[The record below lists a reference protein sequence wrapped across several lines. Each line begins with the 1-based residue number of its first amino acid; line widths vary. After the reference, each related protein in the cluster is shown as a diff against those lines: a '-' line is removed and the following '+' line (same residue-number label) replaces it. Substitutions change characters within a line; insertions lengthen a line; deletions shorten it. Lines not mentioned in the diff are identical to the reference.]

1 MRRQE
6 IIMSYISFLDL
17 LGTKDLSMQ
26 EETAYSDSI
35 KVFGQCI
42 SEGLRN
48 SKCKAYAFSDCAYL
62 QAETLIDMLGVLSDL
77 RDLLLQ
83 ERRFF
88 SAAVTVGTLN
98 ADISSDEENRYVCQS
113 FAGADVSRVYVKQSR
128 LKGIGIWLDESVIC
142 NKKVLGK
149 KYRSIPNFC
158 IPNIEEPKRLLHF
171 YDLQIDTKE
180 ENLKAY
186 FDFAMKSYRR
196 ANIKSKRYGRYYIS
210 LLINILSAID
220 FSENAKQPVL
230 EYEKTQGWYISSQL
244 LKSLFD
250 FCHKDEYFIHN
261 APGYVYIFLYL
272 LNNLYNENSCG
283 AYTQAF
289 LKKIVELHVIDEYI
303 YDLSNVPEGLLSKQA
318 EINLIED
325 YCNLPENES

>member
-1 MRRQE
+1 
-6 IIMSYISFLDL
+6 MSYIAFLDL

-35 KVFGQCI
+35 KVFGRCI

-48 SKCKAYAFSDCAYL
+48 TKCKAYAFSDCAYL
-62 QAETLIDMLGVLSDL
+62 QTETLVNMISLLSDL

-88 SAAVTVGTLN
+88 SAAVTCGTLN
-98 ADISSDEENRYVCQS
+98 ADVFSDKENQYVCQS

-149 KYRSIPNFC
+149 KYRPIPNFC
-158 IPNIEEPKRLLHF
+158 IPNIEEPKKLLHF
-171 YDLQIDTKE
+171 YDLQIDAKE

-220 FSENAKQPVL
+220 FSENAKQPIL
-230 EYEKTQGWYISSQL
+230 EYEKNQGWHITSQL
-244 LKSLFD
+244 LKRLFGV
-250 FCHKDEYFIHN
+250 CHTDEYFIHN

-272 LNNLYNENSCG
+272 LNNLYQENSSG
-283 AYTQAF
+283 PFTQAF
-289 LKKIVELHVIDEYI
+289 LKKIIELHVIDEYI
-303 YDLSNVPEGLLSKQA
+303 YDLSKVPEGLLSKQA
-318 EINLIED
+318 ETNLIED
-325 YCNLPENES
+325 YCDLPANES